1 MMMRRNARELAG
13 TDALKRDKRAK
24 VGAFIAAFAPRGSEK
39 QVAELVGN
47 LEAKHKE
54 EQMAELKKL
63 CGLWKKSSKSGRT
76 YYSGKVERDI
86 TIPAGSYVNVFKVEE
101 ATEENRKPN
110 LEITFS
116 EAP

>member
-1 MMMRRNARELAG
+1 MSRRRAAREIAG
-13 TDALKRDKRAK
+13 TDALKRDQRAK
-24 VGAFIAAFAPRGSEK
+24 VGAFISAFAPPGSEQK
-39 QVAELVGN
+39 VAELVGK
-47 LEAKHKE
+47 LEDKHQE

-76 YYSGKVERDI
+76 YYSGKVERAI